1 MGWMVGALEKI
12 VNPHRIRRNIELL
25 FAMSGVVSKDATTP
39 LEVVCFCFAEAKSEA
54 FGRELSSAFRHK
66 LLAR

>member
-12 VNPHRIRRNIELL
+12 VNRHRIRRNIELL

-39 LEVVCFCFAEAKSEA
+39 LEVVCFCFADAKSN
-54 FGRELSSAFRHK
+54 
-66 LLAR
+66 